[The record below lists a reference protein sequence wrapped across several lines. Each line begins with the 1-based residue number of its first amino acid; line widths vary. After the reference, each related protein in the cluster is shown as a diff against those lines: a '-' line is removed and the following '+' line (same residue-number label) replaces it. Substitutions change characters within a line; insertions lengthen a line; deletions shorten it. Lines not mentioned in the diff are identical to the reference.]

1 MADDV
6 GRPTGKQAA
15 NIRDQIGPRE
25 MMAVAMARLLRD
37 GETVFHGVAS
47 PLPMVAILLAKRLHA
62 PNLVY
67 LNITGSIDPTPG
79 RLPVSTV
86 GPELL
91 RGTRALVTLT
101 DLFDL
106 AARGRLDTAFLSGA
120 QIDGEGRINLS
131 AIGEWARPKVR
142 LPGGAGSAALMPS
155 ARRVILWRTKHD
167 RRSFV
172 ERLDFVTAAGNVDR
186 VVTPLCV
193 FLRRDGRLAVESIHP
208 GVAPD
213 QLIEATGFPIRVD
226 QHTPRTPPPT
236 ERELALLAEID
247 PERVSDSEFGT

>member
-1 MADDV
+1 MTA
-6 GRPTGKQAA
+6 PSAA
-15 NIRDQIGPRE
+15 GAATSSAVGPRE

-67 LNITGSIDPTPG
+67 LNITGSVDPAPE

-120 QIDGEGRINLS
+120 QIDGQGRINLS
-131 AIGEWARPKVR
+131 AIGDWSRPTVR

-193 FLRRDGRLAVESIHP
+193 FVRRDGRLAVESIHP
-208 GVAPD
+208 GVAPGD
-213 QLIEATGFPIRVD
+213 LVAATGFPVAVGPE
-226 QHTPRTPPPT
+226 TPVTPPPT
-236 ERELALLAEID
+236 QRELALLAEID
-247 PERVSDSEFGT
+247 PHRVSESEFVG